1 MGLLDYLLPPRQVDD
16 AGFASSD
23 RARYRRIW
31 QSTVILTL
39 IVALLPLC
47 IMTGLNYYLFRK
59 NLRSEIR
66 YDISRDL
73 TNTAGSLE
81 FIIQERL
88 GALELLIHE
97 NSRQELVTPGR
108 LREAFDNLRLAFGGF
123 VDLGVVDPDG
133 DQNHYV
139 GPYNLQGDNYA
150 DQDWFRE
157 VTVRGVFV
165 SDVFL
170 GHRQFP
176 HFVIAVK
183 RDRGSGGFY
192 ILRAT
197 VDMALL
203 NRQVALPDPGPRD
216 DVFVVNHDGILQ
228 TTSRSHG
235 ELLQP
240 ALVTV
245 PLFSPRPQVI
255 DHSTERGAGYVLGY
269 AYIENTPFILMIM
282 KAPFDVGREW
292 LRSRAELIAFL
303 VLSALGISG
312 VVLWSAGALVRQIMA
327 ADAQKAR
334 VMHNAEYTNKMAT
347 IGRLAASVAH
357 EINNPLAIINEKAGL
372 LGDIA
377 SAETRMPHRDR
388 ITAGVESILKSVERC
403 SAVTHRLLGFTKRM
417 ETRQE
422 KIALAEVVDEVLGF
436 LGKEADHRNVTIV
449 RDYTRDLSTIIC
461 DRGQLQQILLNIINN
476 AFSAVSD
483 GGRIEIN
490 VRRTKTGEQFVSIS
504 DDGPGI
510 AAENLPHIF
519 EPFFSTK
526 GQFGTGLGLSITY
539 GLVQKLGGRIEV
551 DSAPGAGAC
560 FTVFLPEQ
568 GRREEA

>member
-1 MGLLDYLLPPRQVDD
+1 MGLLDYLLPPRQGDD
-16 AGFASSD
+16 AGFGSSD
-23 RARYRRIW
+23 LARYRRIW

-39 IVALLPLC
+39 VVALLPLC

-88 GALELLIHE
+88 GALTLLIHE
-97 NSRQELVTPGR
+97 NSRQNLVSPGR
-108 LREAFDNLRLAFGGF
+108 LNEAFDNLRLAFGGF
-123 VDLGVVDPDG
+123 VDLGVVDTDG
-133 DQNHYV
+133 KQSHYV

-183 RDRGSGGFY
+183 RDQGSEGFY

-203 NRQVALPDPGPRD
+203 NRQVALPDPGPLD

-240 ALVTV
+240 AMVTV
-245 PLFSPRPQVI
+245 PPFSPRPQVI
-255 DHSTERGAGYVLGY
+255 DHSTERGAGHVLGY

-377 SAETRMPHRDR
+377 SAETTMPHRER

-422 KIALAEVVDEVLGF
+422 KIALTEVVDEVLGF
-436 LGKEADHRNVTIV
+436 LGKEADHRNVTIF
-449 RDYTRDLSTIIC
+449 RDYAQDLSPITC

-490 VRRTKTGEQFVSIS
+490 VRRNKPGEQAVGIR

-510 AAENLPHIF
+510 AAKNLPHIF

-551 DSAPGAGAC
+551 ESALGAGAC